1 MLPIKKTA
9 RASPVFFCAKL
20 VPVMVDANMAGK
32 RARVLSMSHS
42 LKRIGVR
49 PAI

>member
-1 MLPIKKTA
+1 MLPIKNTA

-20 VPVMVDANMAGK
+20 VPAIVDANIAGK
-32 RARVLSMSHS
+32 RANVLSMSHS